1 MPFSRSGGR
10 LSKTTGCWIIL
21 SVFILLLAACG
32 TPSTD
37 SQNLTP
43 LHVVEVTHSLF
54 YAPQYVAIQQG
65 FFEEE
70 GIDLTLSDGAG
81 GDKTMAMLLSDNADI
96 ALVGA
101 ETGIYV
107 NARGAQDPVVAFAQ
121 LTQTD
126 GTFLVSRQPI
136 DSFEWDDLKGKTLL
150 GQRKG
155 GMPQMVSEYVQ
166 RKNGL
171 DPRQDLTTI
180 QNVDFNNLGSAFVS
194 GTGDFAQL
202 FEPVASK
209 IEQEGKGYVV
219 ASFGKDSGRLP
230 YTVYLT
236 KEGTIHRDPELMER
250 FVRALYKGQRWVDT
264 HTPEEIADEVESFF
278 PDTDRTIVVQ
288 VLERY
293 QEQGSWATDPVIDL
307 EEYDRLLEVMDQA
320 GELPSRLPFAD
331 VIRTDIAEKVT
342 KEIR

>member
-1 MPFSRSGGR
+1 MSFFHSPVGKRGVP
-10 LSKTTGCWIIL
+10 WIIL
-21 SVFILLLAACG
+21 LTLCLIVTACG
-32 TPSTD
+32 TTD
-37 SQNLTP
+37 ETETTLR
-43 LHVVEVTHSLF
+43 VVEVTHSLF

-70 GIDLTLSDGAG
+70 GITIELTDGGG
-81 GDKTMAMLLSDNADI
+81 GDKTMAQLLSDQADI

-101 ETGIYV
+101 EAAIYV
-107 NARGAQDPVVAFAQ
+107 TARGAQDPVVGFAQ

-126 GTFLVSRQPI
+126 GTFLVSRQPL
-136 DSFEWDDLKGKTLL
+136 DSFEWENLKGKTLL

-171 DPRQDLTTI
+171 DPHRDVNII
-180 QNVDFNNLGSAFVS
+180 QNVDFNNLGSAFSS

-209 IEQEGKGYVV
+209 IEQEGKGFVV

-230 YTVYLT
+230 YTVYLA
-236 KEGTIHRDPELMER
+236 KEGMIEENPDLFKR
-250 FVRALYKGQRWVDT
+250 FVRALYKGQRWVENQSPDA
-264 HTPEEIADEVESFF
+264 IADEVQPFF
-278 PDTDRTIVVQ
+278 PETDRTIIVT

-293 QEQGSWATDPVIDL
+293 QEQEAWATDPLIDP
-307 EEYDRLLEVMDQA
+307 EEYERLLDVMEQS
-320 GELPSRLPFAD
+320 GELPARIPYSD
-331 VIRTDIAEKVT
+331 VIHTEITEQMMQET
-342 KEIR
+342 K